1 MKILCLYNNP
11 CALPMF
17 EWLALEG
24 HETVLWTDRLEVSWC
39 EKEKFDLAVSY
50 TYRYI
55 LTEDLLRALSWNVVN
70 MHNAMLPF
78 NRGAEPNLW
87 SIVDKTPRGVT
98 LHYMDANLDKGLIIA
113 QKEIHDD
120 LSKET
125 LKSSYDNLDC
135 AALSLFKEVFPRYN
149 EWKSMAYRA
158 KGEGSYHRVK
168 DGEKLHEAITSYDM
182 PVSEFLKQLENQ

>member
-17 EWLALEG
+17 EYLKSLG
-24 HETVLWTDRLEVSWC
+24 HETVLWTERLTVSFC

-55 LTEDLLRALSWNVVN
+55 LTEEILHALSDNVVN
-70 MHNAMLPF
+70 MHNAMLPY

-113 QKEIHDD
+113 QKEVLDD

-125 LKSSYDNLDC
+125 LKSSYDNLDR
-135 AALSLFKEVFPRYN
+135 AALELFQEIFPQYDA
-149 EWKSMAYRA
+149 WKSMAKRA
-158 KGEGSYHRVK
+158 NGEGSYHRVK
-168 DGEKLHEAITSYDM
+168 DGERLHAVITSYDM
-182 PVSEFLKQLENQ
+182 PVTEFLKQLENQ